1 MINAPLSVDTAAI
14 EIRLSLAPEWPKAD
28 AVAVL
33 AKTAAAAAYAL
44 PELSEDVGVVAGE
57 LMENAVKYGDWSGA
71 AWLGFSF
78 LSSNDLLEI
87 EVSCPCDTTS
97 PHYKRL
103 MASLRTIEKANARDS
118 YLERFAQIAQDRNER
133 GGLGLLRLAHGA
145 NCRLSARLA
154 EDDRLHVRAQ
164 LAIQR

>member
-1 MINAPLSVDTAAI
+1 MITAPMSADVAAI

-33 AKTAAAAAYAL
+33 AKIAAAAAYAL

-57 LMENAVKYGDWSGA
+57 LMENAVKYGDWSGS
-71 AWLGFSF
+71 AWLTFSL
-78 LSSNDLLEI
+78 LSDDDQLEI
-87 EVSCPCDTTS
+87 EVSCPCDTSS
-97 PHYKRL
+97 PHYERL
-103 MASLRTIEKANARDS
+103 LSSLRTIEKTNARDS
-118 YLERFAQIAQDRNER
+118 FLARLAQIAQNRNER

-154 EDDRLHVRAQ
+154 ENDRLHVRAE
-164 LAIQR
+164 LAIVR